1 MVKLLQDFWI
11 LSEAG
16 IVIFHRYFD
25 KTLDEQLFGGLLTA
39 LNTFAEELE
48 KGGMSNFELSNTR
61 FYMKKKNTFLFVT
74 NTKKKLKPKKVIQ
87 ELDIIIESFF
97 EFYPL
102 EILKN
107 WNGDISIFMNFENK
121 IEDSL
126 ENTVDKFEKAF
137 W

>member
-1 MVKLLQDFWI
+1 LVKLLQDIWI

-16 IVIFHRYFD
+16 IVIFHRHFD

-48 KGGMSNFELSNTR
+48 K
-61 FYMKKKNTFLFVT
+61 KKNTFLFVT
-74 NTKKKLKPKKVIQ
+74 NTKKKIKPKKVIQ

-102 EILKN
+102 DFLKN
-107 WNGDISIFMNFENK
+107 WNGDINIFMNFENK
-121 IEDSL
+121 IEESL